1 MHGTLPAS
9 PSVCQ
14 TVVMMPGAPILDHAV
29 AQPGYGVSR
38 VGMVVKSHP
47 GYQLSDFSTEVADV
61 TLNLLC
67 NSGWLWSNWDSRY
80 ASAGLD
86 KLPSLFPSPCAA
98 LGVNSEP
105 HTWRQVAYY

>member
-1 MHGTLPAS
+1 M
-9 PSVCQ
+9 
-14 TVVMMPGAPILDHAV
+14 

-61 TLNLLC
+61 TLNTLC
-67 NSGWLWSNWDSRY
+67 NPGWLWSNWDSRY
-80 ASAGLD
+80 ATAGLD
-86 KLPSLFPSPCAA
+86 KLPSPLPSPCAA

-105 HTWRQVAYY
+105 HTWRQVAYH